1 MEQKVCFLVCPI
13 GATGSETRK
22 KADLLL
28 EQIISPIVV
37 PKGYEVIRADRVL
50 RTDVI
55 TDTIINY
62 LNNAELVIADLS
74 VANPNVYYELGYRT
88 ALKKSVVQIA
98 EDGSELPF
106 DISTK
111 RTFFYDMNDLQSVA
125 DFKNTI
131 SEVIDNLEKEETELK
146 ESTDKIGKEFAESF
160 GTLLAAGVAV
170 DIVNNPKNS
179 RQYVDMMKD
188 LKKIKEIGDAAKRKG
203 S

>member
-1 MEQKVCFLVCPI
+1 MEKKICFLVCPI
-13 GATGSETRK
+13 GGTGSETRR

-28 EQIISPIVV
+28 EQIIAPIVES
-37 PKGYEVIRADRVL
+37 KGYEVIRADRVL